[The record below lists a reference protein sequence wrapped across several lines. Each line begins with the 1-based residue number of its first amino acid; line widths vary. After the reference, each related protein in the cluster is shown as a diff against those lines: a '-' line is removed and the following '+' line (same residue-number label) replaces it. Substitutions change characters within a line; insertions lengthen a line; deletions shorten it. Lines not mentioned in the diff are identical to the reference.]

1 MSTYIQRYCIRH
13 GDWDMDVDNVGE
25 CPKCEEGGL
34 TEVQQLKREKAD
46 LESKACGM
54 KEACAKIADQHPDTL
69 ESVGEAG
76 SGKFRATS
84 QVATLIRALSSTP
97 ECKHK
102 EEVVTLTGQLNAA
115 NQRAQLVLAAKNCWV
130 DRAKIAE
137 QQLASLQAELIEVK
151 RFAFDDNTVRG
162 LKAELKEA
170 KEKLEL
176 GNNVADFLDTLYK
189 QAPTLREEGLENFDG
204 YFCCLSEIQKA
215 CQSAWSSP
223 RGFAESPTELIY
235 QIIEERDRLQDALDE
250 ERGKVMEV
258 YFYKLH
264 NTNLSHCDYCLSSD
278 KRHSWTRQQWTE
290 EGRKQRK

>member
-1 MSTYIQRYCIRH
+1 
-13 GDWDMDVDNVGE
+13 MDVGNVDE
-25 CPKCEEGGL
+25 CPRCEEEGL
-34 TEVQQLKREKAD
+34 TEVQQLKKQISTLKAELKMAEAD
-46 LESKACGM
+46 ANRLDAESVKSWDECVLLRAEL
-54 KEACAKIADQHPDTL
+54 KEAKKWC
-69 ESVGEAG
+69 
-76 SGKFRATS
+76 F
-84 QVATLIRALSSTP
+84 
-97 ECKHK
+97 
-102 EEVVTLTGQLNAA
+102 N
-115 NQRAQLVLAAKNCWV
+115 
-130 DRAKIAE
+130 
-137 QQLASLQAELIEVK
+137 
-151 RFAFDDNTVRG
+151 DNTVRG
-162 LKAELKEA
+162 LKAELRAA

-189 QAPTLREEGLENFDG
+189 QAPTLREEGLDNFDG